1 MRRWI
6 PAALLLAILAPP
18 ASSQD
23 TSPDG
28 RQEVASQVLG
38 EKREVFLHV
47 PVACR
52 LGGPERCPVLYV
64 LDAQAQYLHTVGTVT
79 FLGREGRVPPLVVV
93 GIATG
98 ANRNRDLTPS
108 AGGMVFGGQRDP
120 LRNSGGGGR
129 FLDFVEKE
137 LVPWVEARVRAQP
150 FRILAGHSF
159 GGLTVLHA
167 LATRPHAFQAW
178 IAAAPSLAWEDGE
191 PIRELRGLFQAQPAL
206 QASLF
211 AALGNEG
218 PEMDRR
224 WTELRSA
231 LKSSKSRAFR
241 WRLLELPEED
251 HGSVVLLTH
260 YHGLRHV
267 FDGWAM
273 PLVIDPATRAPLRR
287 TLSQVEDHYRDLG
300 RRLGYELT
308 PPEPLVNAMGYG
320 ALGRREHAEAV
331 RILEANVRYHP
342 GSPNA
347 YDSLGEALEVSGR
360 LPEARD
366 NYRLAIEKGRA
377 LQDPNLEAY
386 AAHLARVE
394 AQLARRP

>member
-6 PAALLLAILAPP
+6 PAAAFVALLVPP
-18 ASSQD
+18 ASAQD
-23 TSPDG
+23 VSPEG
-28 RQEVASQVLG
+28 RQQVASRILG
-38 EKREVFLHV
+38 ETRDVFVQV
-47 PVACR
+47 PAACR
-52 LGGPERCPVLYV
+52 PGGPERCPVLYV
-64 LDAQAQYLHTVGTVT
+64 LDAQVQFLHTVGTAT
-79 FLGREGRVPPLVVV
+79 FLAREGRVPPLVVV
-93 GIATG
+93 GVATG

-108 AGGMVFGGQRDP
+108 AGGMVFGGQREP
-120 LRNSGGGGR
+120 LRSSGGGDR

-137 LVPWVEARVRAQP
+137 LVPWVEARVQAQP

-167 LATRPHAFQAW
+167 LATRPRAFQAW

-191 PIRELRGLFQAQPAL
+191 PIRELRALLQAHPAL
-206 QASLF
+206 DTSLF
-211 AALGNEG
+211 AALGDEG

-224 WTELRSA
+224 WNELRAA

-241 WRLLELPEED
+241 WELRELPEED

-273 PLVIDPATRAPLRR
+273 PLVLDPGTRLPMRR
-287 TLSQVEDHYRDLG
+287 TLTQVEDHYRALG
-300 RRLGYELT
+300 RRLGYAT
-308 PPEPLVNAMGYG
+308 APPEALVNAMGYA
-320 ALGRREHAEAV
+320 ALGRREHGEAV
-331 RILEANVRYHP
+331 RILEANVRHHP

-347 YDSLGEALEVSGR
+347 YDSLGEALEAAGR
-360 LPEARD
+360 LTEARD
-366 NYRLAIEKGRA
+366 SYRVAIEKARA
-377 LQDPNLEAY
+377 LQDANLEAY